1 MRFLKVGAWA
11 LVSLS
16 VLATAVAL
24 IGQNTENLTV
34 TLFSYTSG
42 PLPKWALLIGSL
54 LLGAFLASL
63 FFIIELVILET
74 KNIRFRR
81 QIKLMDRAIKE
92 LESKTG
98 MSVSSSGE
106 LLSESSNSDRKE
118 PSGLSSP
125 SGSSKN
131 TQVDDDL
138 SDV

>member
-11 LVSLS
+11 LVSLT

-63 FFIIELVILET
+63 FFVIELIILET

-92 LESKTG
+92 LEAK
-98 MSVSSSGE
+98 
-106 LLSESSNSDRKE
+106 
-118 PSGLSSP
+118 SGLSASGADEL
-125 SGSSKN
+125 SGSSNQPAAQKEPASP
-131 TQVDDDL
+131 TSQSSAKIEDDL